1 MLVDGV
7 KNGWNGLA
15 HSKNLRSTRCYRDP
29 IHTLDGTTHPPPP
42 VRVEISSRRP
52 CGNSR
57 FKRCSVGFS
66 GFRVVKSTRSGTA
79 EKICFSRR
87 HVCTMYLS
95 CVFPRETDRFSVPSF
110 ERRRGMKPLSQP
122 TTLVDVFPCT
132 RGCVPDSL
140 FFSLPLFISLPPC
153 LFLSFSLFFLLSCER
168 MDAKGGCKYLRP
180 LERVSEM
187 FAKNLAFPILKGPL

>member
-29 IHTLDGTTHPPPP
+29 IHILDGTTHPPPP

-79 EKICFSRR
+79 VKICFSRR

-140 FFSLPLFISLPPC
+140 FFLSLSLSRC
-153 LFLSFSLFFLLSCER
+153 LLVSFSPSLCFFFSRAKEWTR
-168 MDAKGGCKYLRP
+168 KGGANIFGR
-180 LERVSEM
+180 SS
-187 FAKNLAFPILKGPL
+187 A